1 MSTILNGY
9 DVPERYCLCVPLVNL
24 SHRNYPCIFS
34 YSVVNQEQE
43 RVGFIH
49 GVRSTDQR
57 RVTIGPFKGGEDW
70 VLIDLCDSLMLFYD
84 TANPFYVV
92 FLVCNPINKRV
103 DTIIL
108 PHDVPLDYYHE
119 ECDIQITTD
128 GDEYKIVF
136 LKLVKGVPQYC
147 EYHSSRPGDWARQ
160 LLIVPDEMDAELD
173 QS

>member
-9 DVPERYCLCVPLVNL
+9 DVPERYC
-24 SHRNYPCIFS
+24 
-34 YSVVNQEQE
+34 EQE

-70 VLIDLCDSLMLFYD
+70 
-84 TANPFYVV
+84 
-92 FLVCNPINKRV
+92 
-103 DTIIL
+103 
-108 PHDVPLDYYHE
+108 
-119 ECDIQITTD
+119 ITTD

-147 EYHSSRPGDWARQ
+147 EYHSSRPDWARQ

-173 QS
+173 QSYYDQEVEDMPFSSWFYCGGLAFYIEYFEKETKVDLLASLPAAAASSSDVDFFAVPEHNSAPSLS